1 MKKQEIPLFYGAKPE
16 TFEAAKILRKKMTPA
31 EKLLWEKLK
40 NKQLN
45 NLKFRRQHPIHFYIA
60 DFYCHEKKLVVELD
74 GKIHLK
80 IEKQEWDT
88 NRTAIMNDFDIK
100 VIRFKNEEV
109 MSNVDHVLAEIA
121 RNCL

>member
-1 MKKQEIPLFYGAKPE
+1 MKKQEMPLFYGAKPE
-16 TFEAAKILRKKMTPA
+16 TFRSAKLLRKRMTPA
-31 EKLLWEKLK
+31 EKLLWDKLK

-80 IEKQEWDT
+80 IENVEWDK
-88 NRTAIMNDFDIK
+88 NRTALMNDYDIK
-100 VIRFKNEEV
+100 VIRFTNEEV
-109 MSNVDHVLAEIA
+109 MSNIDSVLAEIA
-121 RNCL
+121 RICA